1 MRRGRKRARAIRLKR
16 SRLRR
21 KSKADACAD
30 GQKPAGW
37 LAGLGTLRLASRHQ
51 IHGGASAG
59 ERAWH
64 LDATSAPHGRRR
76 KRSFLT
82 GFLAPCTLCANPTVV
97 GRSLA
102 RPLRPFK
109 WHGPFTY
116 RSLLSWATSVGAKWL
131 TIEDRNA
138 GEKQKSGRKIAD
150 RFVYVRECACVW
162 GGGGVCVGVCVVRM
176 RAPVLTV
183 ASASWKR
190 WRPKA
195 SAALVGRDAPRMHR
209 HCCRSTFSGPQ
220 LLVQSS
226 DSLCQPQ
233 SEPSWS
239 SQRRQLYAATWPI
252 HWMGNVT
259 GYRYR

>member
-162 GGGGVCVGVCVVRM
+162 GGSSSGCTSPKQPHSFFMPAAGP
-176 RAPVLTV
+176 ADFDSVL
-183 ASASWKR
+183 
-190 WRPKA
+190 
-195 SAALVGRDAPRMHR
+195 
-209 HCCRSTFSGPQ
+209 
-220 LLVQSS
+220 LLSC
-226 DSLCQPQ
+226 DP
-233 SEPSWS
+233 EI
-239 SQRRQLYAATWPI
+239 T
-252 HWMGNVT
+252 
-259 GYRYR
+259 

>member
-162 GGGGVCVGVCVVRM
+162 GGG
-176 RAPVLTV
+176 VL
-183 ASASWKR
+183 K
-190 WRPKA
+190 WRPRKERHDCSSMRSPHVLCSVSILCA
-195 SAALVGRDAPRMHR
+195 VSQFQYIQSLKYAWMSWVYILVHF
-209 HCCRSTFSGPQ
+209 FSW
-220 LLVQSS
+220 V
-226 DSLCQPQ
+226 CFF
-233 SEPSWS
+233 
-239 SQRRQLYAATWPI
+239 
-252 HWMGNVT
+252 HF
-259 GYRYR
+259 